1 MLYKHDTLN
10 AMKKKE
16 YIKPDMKVLQMETQ
30 AILAGSY
37 IRKTTEDDYRNL
49 DEYIEEDSIYAD

>member
-1 MLYKHDTLN
+1 
-10 AMKKKE
+10 MKKKE
-16 YIKPDMKVLQMETQ
+16 YIKPEMKVLQMETQ

>member
-1 MLYKHDTLN
+1 ME
-10 AMKKKE
+10 KKE
-16 YIKPDMKVLQMETQ
+16 YIKPDMKVLQMEIQ

-49 DEYIEEDSIYAD
+49 DEDIIEKDGSIYAD

>member
-1 MLYKHDTLN
+1 
-10 AMKKKE
+10 
-16 YIKPDMKVLQMETQ
+16 MKVLKMEIQ

>member
-1 MLYKHDTLN
+1 ME
-10 AMKKKE
+10 KKE
-16 YIKPDMKVLQMETQ
+16 YIKPDMKVLQMEIQ